1 MLLSSK
7 PLEGGH
13 GKALLHHNPKYK
25 HLSFSHHS
33 VPAFSDIMIAASNKC
48 GRCVRENKNYK
59 GGKPC
64 VLMDLG
70 HRSVC
75 RRLETEIAKRYPDM
89 VRFSV
94 QFLGRL
100 LIDSQAEVR
109 GLQVLCRKLLQEYKG
124 REKTQS
130 EKGKSKARATAQEKT
145 STAASDSTSGVA
157 PSRAQEIVSSQ
168 IMLDIANSL
177 HSLSSTFAAMAVG
190 FFFAS
195 FHFSFF

>member
-1 MLLSSK
+1 
-7 PLEGGH
+7 
-13 GKALLHHNPKYK
+13 
-25 HLSFSHHS
+25 
-33 VPAFSDIMIAASNKC
+33 MIAASNKC

-89 VRFSV
+89 
-94 QFLGRL
+94 
-100 LIDSQAEVR
+100 AEVR

-177 HSLSSTFAAMAVG
+177 HSLSSTFAAMAQHFGVG
-190 FFFAS
+190 GTITIPDRECPSTWDGVLQAEHDLVYGISEDVEYNDDNEEGIFMGEEES
-195 FHFSFF
+195 GMDISI